1 MMGRCKQFL
10 NLSVKNQTS
19 DLNKVIKKTTLEKR
33 HIKIVHEIRSER
45 GEKKTAN
52 QGTELPIHRA
62 LATSAR
68 PEKKGGAI
76 KALSCAKVKQWLCET
91 LRDGSSCS
99 EKTEGAVF
107 LTLIVT
113 ERKKEKRKKK
123 GKVKKCGVF

>member
-68 PEKKGGAI
+68 PEKKKGGN
-76 KALSCAKVKQWLCET
+76 QGTQLC
-91 LRDGSSCS
+91 
-99 EKTEGAVF
+99 
-107 LTLIVT
+107 
-113 ERKKEKRKKK
+113 
-123 GKVKKCGVF
+123 

>member
-1 MMGRCKQFL
+1 MKEA
-10 NLSVKNQTS
+10 K
-19 DLNKVIKKTTLEKR
+19 
-33 HIKIVHEIRSER
+33 
-45 GEKKTAN
+45 KKTAN

-68 PEKKGGAI
+68 PEKKRGAI

-123 GKVKKCGVF
+123 EEEKNAVYFEKEQLTLKPKKKNVYIIKIM